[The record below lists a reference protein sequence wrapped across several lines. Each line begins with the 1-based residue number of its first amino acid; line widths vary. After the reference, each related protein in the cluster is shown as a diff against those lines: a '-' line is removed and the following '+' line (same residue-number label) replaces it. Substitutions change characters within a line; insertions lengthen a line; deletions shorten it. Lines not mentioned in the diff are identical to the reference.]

1 MQRVDHETGL
11 LTRDS
16 FLEHLSAL
24 HQSVQQGNLSGF
36 HIFAIDLEPLFN
48 ARSTLSPADIRWLLT
63 SLSQRLADYF
73 PETAVIG
80 RTLAEITAVIPEHDP
95 SRLGRFAEDLI
106 HRLNEP
112 YTTPDGRVFDLILKA
127 YILEYPGSL
136 GLDCDIA
143 DIARFH
149 TSFIQIAKS
158 EPSVQ
163 QIHVFTSQS
172 KELIAQYYDIDQ
184 HLMNAVNKNEF
195 FVVYQPRVNL
205 VTGEMS
211 GAEALLR
218 WHSDDL
224 GMVPPNV
231 FIPRAENIGVIH
243 QITPWVIKQVCRDM
257 GKMKSSGPEFRVG
270 INLSPSCISGGY
282 VPDCL
287 AQVTKAENID
297 PDRIEL
303 EITESQLVSRTDVV
317 IAQLEHFRD
326 VGSRTALDDFGTG
339 YSTLATLTDIPL
351 DIMKID
357 REFIRRLPG
366 KERDVRFTKSI
377 NDMGKALGLTVI
389 AEGIETA
396 EQARCLVNDV
406 GVHLGQG
413 FYYGKP
419 MPLEEFNRF
428 EVPAH

>member
-1 MQRVDHETGL
+1 MKHVDHETGL
-11 LTRDS
+11 LTRDA
-16 FLEHLSAL
+16 FLDQISAL
-24 HQSVQQGNLSGF
+24 HQSVTNGQLAGF
-36 HIFAIDLEPLFN
+36 HVYAIDLEPLFR
-48 ARSTLSPADIRWLLT
+48 ARSVLSPNDIRWLLNA
-63 SLSQRLADYF
+63 LSERLKNHF
-73 PETAVIG
+73 PDTALIG
-80 RTLAEITAVIPEHDP
+80 RTLAEITAVVPDQDL
-95 SRLGRFAEDLI
+95 SQLDRFAEDLI

-112 YTTPDGRVFDLILKA
+112 YTTPDGRVFDLILKT

-136 GLDCDIA
+136 GLSCDIA
-143 DIARFH
+143 DLARFH
-149 TSFIQIAKS
+149 TSFIEITKS
-158 EPSVQ
+158 EPSVEQ
-163 QIHVFTSQS
+163 VFHFTPQS

-184 HLMNAVNKNEF
+184 HLLHAVKKNEF

-211 GAEALLR
+211 GAEALIR

-224 GMVPPNV
+224 GMVPPNI
-231 FIPRAENIGVIH
+231 FIPRAEHIGVIH
-243 QITPWVIKQVCRDM
+243 QITPWVISQVCKDM
-257 GKMKSSGPEFRVG
+257 RVMKANAPDFRVG

-287 AQVTKAENID
+287 AKVTKAEQID

-317 IAQLEHFRD
+317 IAQLEHFRE

-366 KERDVRFTKSI
+366 KERDIRFTKSI

-396 EQARCLVNDV
+396 EQARCLVNDI

-419 MPLEEFNRF
+419 MPLDEFNRF
-428 EVPAH
+428 EVPIH

>member
-1 MQRVDHETGL
+1 
-11 LTRDS
+11 
-16 FLEHLSAL
+16 
-24 HQSVQQGNLSGF
+24 
-36 HIFAIDLEPLFN
+36 
-48 ARSTLSPADIRWLLT
+48 
-63 SLSQRLADYF
+63 
-73 PETAVIG
+73 
-80 RTLAEITAVIPEHDP
+80 
-95 SRLGRFAEDLI
+95 
-106 HRLNEP
+106 
-112 YTTPDGRVFDLILKA
+112 
-127 YILEYPGSL
+127 
-136 GLDCDIA
+136 
-143 DIARFH
+143 
-149 TSFIQIAKS
+149 
-158 EPSVQ
+158 
-163 QIHVFTSQS
+163 
-172 KELIAQYYDIDQ
+172 
-184 HLMNAVNKNEF
+184 
-195 FVVYQPRVNL
+195 
-205 VTGEMS
+205 
-211 GAEALLR
+211 
-218 WHSDDL
+218 
-224 GMVPPNV
+224 
-231 FIPRAENIGVIH
+231 
-243 QITPWVIKQVCRDM
+243 M